1 MQEIWTIQAL
11 VEWTTNRFAREGF
24 EHPRLEAE
32 VLLAHVLDADRVH
45 LYVNYHQ
52 PVNQEERQ
60 RFRELVHRRLQG
72 QPVAYLVGYREFYS
86 LRFEV
91 GPGVLVPRPE
101 TELLVDVVLDLAG
114 RGEPSHCIADVG
126 TGSGAI
132 AVTLARHLPRSSLW
146 AIDLSAPALDIAQRN
161 IARHGVEERVT
172 LLHGDL
178 LEPLEKRGLA
188 LDMVVANLPYVPS
201 AEASELGKGLLRYEP
216 RVALDGGHD
225 GLALYRR
232 LIPQAGRMLV
242 PGGYLVVE
250 IDHRQGQAMLGLL
263 QEFSEVSV
271 LPDLTGRDR
280 VVVARKGGAESADP
294 LLQGRPPLP

>member
-101 TELLVDVVLDLAG
+101 TELLVMWSWTWP
-114 RGEPSHCIADVG
+114 GEESRR
-126 TGSGAI
+126 T
-132 AVTLARHLPRSSLW
+132 
-146 AIDLSAPALDIAQRN
+146 
-161 IARHGVEERVT
+161 
-172 LLHGDL
+172 
-178 LEPLEKRGLA
+178 
-188 LDMVVANLPYVPS
+188 
-201 AEASELGKGLLRYEP
+201 ASP
-216 RVALDGGHD
+216 
-225 GLALYRR
+225 
-232 LIPQAGRMLV
+232 
-242 PGGYLVVE
+242 
-250 IDHRQGQAMLGLL
+250 MLG
-263 QEFSEVSV
+263 
-271 LPDLTGRDR
+271 P
-280 VVVARKGGAESADP
+280 A
-294 LLQGRPPLP
+294 QGPLP